1 MMYAGSVRNSREE
14 LMFLIDMHVHT
25 DDSPDAD
32 IPAGELVVRG
42 MDINLAGIGFVAH
55 VDLDPE
61 DCCYGGFDESSY
73 NRSIDIARR
82 EAGDKI
88 LVLKGIEVGEPHIY
102 EEKVK
107 SIIDYSDYD
116 FITGALHTVEG
127 AGMVLGESA
136 YEDADPLEVVEM
148 YYLETL
154 KMVEAS
160 DIDVL
165 AHMGL
170 FRRGLALAGLKHDF
184 NELELWPDTIRRIL
198 ETIID
203 RDIALELN
211 SSGLRRKENNTYPT
225 PEILVLYKELGGQ
238 LITVGS
244 DTHREPYIFYGLS
257 DGRKLLIEKGFR
269 ETNFFINRESR
280 KCPLFHQENNTI

>member
-1 MMYAGSVRNSREE
+1 MY
-14 LMFLIDMHVHT
+14 LIDMHLHT

-32 IPAGELVVRG
+32 IPAKELVIRG
-42 MDINLAGIGFVAH
+42 LNINLSGVGFVAH

-61 DCCYGGFDESSY
+61 DCCYGGFEESIY

-102 EEKVK
+102 EEQVK
-107 SIIDYSDYD
+107 NIVDYSNYD
-116 FITGALHTVEG
+116 FITGALHSLSG
-127 AGMVLGESA
+127 IGMVLGSEVYA
-136 YEDADPLEVVEM
+136 DEDYLEIVEQ

-154 KMVEAS
+154 QMVEEADM
-160 DIDVL
+160 DIL

-170 FRRGLALAGLKHDF
+170 FRRGLALAGLEYDF
-184 NELELWPDTIRRIL
+184 NELELWPDTIRHIL
-198 ETIID
+198 EVIIE

-211 SSGLRRKENNTYPT
+211 SSGLRRKENITYPT

-244 DTHREPYIFYGLS
+244 DTHREPFIFYGLS

-269 ETNFFINRESR
+269 EANFFINREPR
-280 KCPLFHQENNTI
+280 KYPLFHQGNNTLI